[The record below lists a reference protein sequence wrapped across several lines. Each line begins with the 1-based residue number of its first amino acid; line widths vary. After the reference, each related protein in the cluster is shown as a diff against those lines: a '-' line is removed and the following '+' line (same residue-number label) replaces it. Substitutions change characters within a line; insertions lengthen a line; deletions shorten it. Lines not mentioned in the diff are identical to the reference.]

1 MGAHATAGWAAM
13 LRTTSTRDGGVN
25 MARGFRF
32 GACGLAAGLAAV
44 GVALAGAPPSQAA
57 GSVVVKDLNNGA
69 TSVGLAEAL
78 VGEGVSVSEVTYTGS
93 NRSAG
98 SFTNGGTSIGYENG
112 IILDTGKVETYTT
125 DPPCSKGV
133 EGPNTCY
140 EETSTHPGGPAGE
153 ANSSHFGLPGDM
165 QLSELSGQPTFDASI
180 LEFNFVPHQS
190 EIKIDY
196 VFASEAYDALADTES
211 DDLVGMFV
219 NGVDC
224 ALVPGT
230 DEPVSVDTI
239 NDGNDEGGSPLEHHP
254 ELFRDNVNPEPTIDT
269 QFNGLTTPLICH
281 AAVKA
286 GQTNHMKLAV
296 ADAAEENAD
305 TGVFVAAGSL
315 TSGPQPTSL
324 TTLLSYGFVD
334 PSGEKVTVKEGAAVR
349 DSASLQGQN
358 AAIATGT
365 VSYDVY
371 SDDECKDL
379 VAEAGS
385 EEVSGG
391 SVPQSKAERL
401 PAGTYYWQASYGGD
415 ENNDPSFS
423 VCGSEVETVTPVQEP
438 TTLTTS
444 LAGGGSS
451 GEQITVQEGA
461 AVSDTAT
468 LEGAHAF
475 EATGTVSYRVY
486 SDDECKDLVAEAG
499 SVKVSA
505 GAVPASGAETLAP
518 GTYYWQASYGGDEY
532 NEPSTSTCGAEV
544 ETVTPIVS
552 SESPSVDTEE
562 GFTEDNRPTYLS
574 TTQPGDL
581 ILAFVGADGSPKGR
595 QTVQIKGGGLKWS
608 LVKRENG
615 QLGDSEV
622 WEARAKGVLHNAIIR
637 AKPKQSYD
645 TRVDVVAFK
654 NAPGVGA
661 VAGFNAPSG
670 APHGFLKTTTS
681 GSWVWAIGNDWLA
694 SIPRTP
700 GPGQHIADQ
709 GFDPQ
714 GDTYWLQR
722 TDFPTPKAGTEVEIN
737 DIEPTLDPYNLVLV
751 EVK

>member
-1 MGAHATAGWAAM
+1 
-13 LRTTSTRDGGVN
+13 
-25 MARGFRF
+25 MAWSFRF
-32 GACGLAAGLAAV
+32 AARGLAAGLAAA
-44 GVALAGAPPSQAA
+44 GIALASAPASQAA
-57 GSVVVKDLNNGA
+57 GSALVKDLNNGA
-69 TSVGLAEAL
+69 TPVGLAEAV
-78 VGEGVSVSEVTYTGS
+78 VGEGVSVSDVTYTGS

-98 SFTNGGTSIGYENG
+98 SFANGGTSIGYENG

-140 EETSTHPGGPAGE
+140 EATALHPGGPAGE
-153 ANSSHFGLPGDM
+153 ADSSHFGLPGDL

-180 LEFNFVPHQS
+180 LEFDFVPHQS
-190 EIKIDY
+190 EIKLDY
-196 VFASEAYDALADTES
+196 VFASEAYDALADTEA
-211 DDLVGMFV
+211 DDLVGIFV

-315 TSGPQPTSL
+315 TSGPEPTTI

-334 PSGEKVTVKEGAAVR
+334 PSGERVTVKEGTAVR
-349 DSASLQGQN
+349 DSASLSGQN

-391 SVPQSKAERL
+391 SVPFSTAERL
-401 PAGTYYWQASYGGD
+401 PPGTYYWQASYGGD
-415 ENNDPSFS
+415 ENNDSSAS

-444 LAGGGSS
+444 LSGGGSS
-451 GEQITVQEGA
+451 GERITVQQGT
-461 AVSDTAT
+461 AVSDAAT

-475 EATGTVSYRVY
+475 EAAGTVSYRVY

-499 SVKVSA
+499 TVGVSA
-505 GAVPASGAETLAP
+505 GVVPASGAETLAP
-518 GTYYWQASYGGDEY
+518 GIYYWRASYDGDEY

-544 ETVTPIVS
+544 ETVTPVVS
-552 SESPSVDTEE
+552 SESPSVEAE
-562 GFTEDNRPTYLS
+562 SFQNFNRPSAIS
-574 TTQPGDL
+574 TTEPGDL
-581 ILAFVGADGSPKGR
+581 VLAFVSAGGPATGG
-595 QTVQIKGGGLKWS
+595 QTAKVSGGGLKWT
-608 LVKRENG
+608 LVARENA

-622 WEARAKGVLHNAIIR
+622 WEARAKGALHGASISAKLRKHTYDVAI
-637 AKPKQSYD
+637 
-645 TRVDVVAFK
+645 DVVAFR

-661 VAGFNAPSG
+661 VGTFHAPSG
-670 APHGFLKTTTS
+670 APEGAVKTTVAN
-681 GSWVWAIGNDWLA
+681 SWVWAVGNDWDA

-700 GPGQHIADQ
+700 GLGQAVVAQ
-709 GFDPQ
+709 GFDAG
-714 GDTYWLQR
+714 GDTYWVQR